1 MKTKIQKFVLIVKV
15 LGFVIAECLII
26 IAAIALAL
34 EMPPYAG
41 ILVSNILT
49 FLLAL
54 AAASSFKQFSR
65 YISEAD
71 IEASRKEQ
79 ELNEQVKALQAERD
93 ELRAREPKEEKEE
106 KDDKE

>member
-26 IAAIALAL
+26 IAAIAL
-34 EMPPYAG
+34 EMPTYAG

-79 ELNEQVKALQAERD
+79 ELNEQVKALQAECD